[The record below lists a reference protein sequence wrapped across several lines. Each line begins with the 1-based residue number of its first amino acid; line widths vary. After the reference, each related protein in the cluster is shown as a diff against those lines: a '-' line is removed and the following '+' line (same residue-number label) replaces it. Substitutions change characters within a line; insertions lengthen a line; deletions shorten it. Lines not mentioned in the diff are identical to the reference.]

1 MRKGFALIFLPDR
14 QSRVQEQTHKLGSPD
29 PLAGIDPD
37 APIVGFEAL
46 AIVDD
51 EQVITIVPDPPL
63 G

>member
-29 PLAGIDPD
+29 PLAAIDPD